1 MFDVVMYAIVSMCQ
15 CRIEQMSAKRSTV
28 VFRKMADRFIIADR
42 KDADFE

>member
-1 MFDVVMYAIVSMCQ
+1 MFDAIIYAIVSVCQ
-15 CRIEQMSAKRSTV
+15 CRIDQTSAKRSTV